1 MRSLLLAALLLLVPL
16 TGQAQRGEDK
26 RAEERRAAVEQ
37 LRDALAVA
45 PNEEIAVMI
54 EGRLRRMEMEGG
66 TPAVTL
72 LMGRG
77 LRDMAAKSYDDAIE
91 VFTDAIVLDPN
102 LPEAYHQRAIA
113 KFRAGDTV
121 GAVIDIEE
129 TLRREPRAF
138 AAWRTLV
145 DIASAREDWK
155 SAFTACKKLLEIN
168 PKMPGGQ
175 ERLKELRRQA
185 FGRDA

>member
-1 MRSLLLAALLLLVPL
+1 MRSLLLVALILLVPL
-16 TGQAQRGEDK
+16 TGHAQRGPTQRGEDK
-26 RAEERRAAVEQ
+26 RVAMEQ

-45 PNEEIAVMI
+45 PSEEVAGMI

-91 VFTDAIVLDPN
+91 VFTDAIVLDPT

-113 KFRAGDTV
+113 KFRAGDTM
-121 GAVIDIEE
+121 GAVVDIEE

-155 SAFTACKKLLEIN
+155 SAYTACQKLLEIN

>member
-1 MRSLLLAALLLLVPL
+1 MRSLLFAVLLLLMPL

-26 RAEERRAAVEQ
+26 RAAIEQ

-45 PNEEIAVMI
+45 PNEEIAGMI
-54 EGRLRRMEMEGG
+54 EGRLRRMEMESG

-72 LMGRG
+72 LMARG
-77 LRDMAAKSYDDAIE
+77 LRDMSAKSYDDAIE
-91 VFTDAIVLDPN
+91 VFTDAIVLDPT

-113 KFRAGDTV
+113 KFRAGDTI
-121 GAVIDIEE
+121 GAVVDIEE

-155 SAFTACKKLLEIN
+155 SAYTACQKLLEIN